1 MPLNGVRDSV
11 LSVRLTSYIT
21 SGEKDP
27 LLEKQNKSDSTKV
40 ESAIK
45 E

>member
-1 MPLNGVRDSV
+1 MPLNGVRDPV

-21 SGEKDP
+21 PGEKDP
-27 LLEKQNKSDSTKV
+27 LLEKQNKLCSAKV

-45 E
+45 